1 MIRPFDWRDLALIHR
16 VRNDGICLDTQ
27 LAHTRGMN
35 ALQAALLD
43 PFTPGRTVCTLVAR
57 ADEGIDIEAVG
68 QFVIHAARRQAHLA
82 YIGPIKALQEDV
94 GLRLLDALAR
104 HAGEQSAHSLTAE
117 IDENDPL
124 FERLR
129 IAGFAIYAR
138 QRIWRL
144 DSDGQPEDPGSVNGE
159 WHAERDQDRIAIH
172 NLYHSLV
179 PALVQQVELPPT
191 LAGQGLVY
199 RANGE
204 VLGYLDVRRGPNGT
218 WVQPYFHP
226 AANLSDRVV
235 ASFLGRFSPSE
246 AQPLFVCVRSY
257 QGGLGSSLGRLGF
270 KPCSDQAVMVKRLT
284 AGVRQTAKRAL
295 PALNGTQPEATA
307 PFTNIETKSSSRR

>member
-16 VRNDGICLDTQ
+16 VRNDGVCLDTQ
-27 LAHTRGMN
+27 LAHTRGVN

-57 ADEGIDIEAVG
+57 ADDSSDREAVG

-82 YIGPIKALQEDV
+82 YLGPVEAIQEDV

-117 IDENDPL
+117 IDEKDPL

-129 IAGFAIYAR
+129 TAGFAIYAR

-144 DSDGQPEDPGSVNGE
+144 DADIQPDHPEGANGE
-159 WHAERDQDRIAIH
+159 WRAEHDQDRIAIH
-172 NLYHSLV
+172 SLYHSLV

-199 RANGE
+199 WAGDE
-204 VLGYLDVRRGPNGT
+204 ALGYLDVRRGPHGI

-226 AANLSDRVV
+226 AANLSDRVIS
-235 ASFLGRFSPSE
+235 AFLGRLSPTVGR
-246 AQPLFVCVRSY
+246 PLFVCVRSY
-257 QGGLGSSLGRLGF
+257 QGGLGSSLDRLGF
-270 KPCSDQAVMVKRLT
+270 EPCSDQAVMVKRLT
-284 AGVRQTAKRAL
+284 AGIRQTARKAL
-295 PALNGTQPEATA
+295 PALDGTQPEVTA
-307 PFTNIETKSSSRR
+307 PFTHSETKSSS

>member
-1 MIRPFDWRDLALIHR
+1 MIRTFDWRDLALIHR
-16 VRNDGICLDTQ
+16 VRNDGVCLDTQ

-57 ADEGIDIEAVG
+57 AGDSRDLEAVG
-68 QFVIHAARRQAHLA
+68 QFVIHEARRQAHLA
-82 YIGPIKALQEDV
+82 YLGPIEAIHQDV
-94 GLRLLDALAR
+94 GLRLLEALAR
-104 HAGEQSAHSLTAE
+104 HAGEQSAHYLTAE

-129 IAGFAIYAR
+129 TAGFAIYAR

-144 DSDGQPEDPGSVNGE
+144 EVGQDNPELEAVNMGWQIE
-159 WHAERDQDRIAIH
+159 SEKDRVAIH

-191 LAGQGLVY
+191 LDGQGFVY
-199 RANGE
+199 WSNGD
-204 VLGYLDVRRGPNGT
+204 VLGYLDIRRGPNGT

-226 AANLSDRVV
+226 AANLSDQVI
-235 ASFLGRFSPSE
+235 ASFLERVSPSP
-246 AQPLFVCVRSY
+246 ARPLFVCVRSY
-257 QGGLGSSLGRLGF
+257 QGGLGSSLQRLGF
-270 KPCSDQAVMVKRLT
+270 DPCSDQAVMVKRL
-284 AGVRQTAKRAL
+284 AVGVHQTAQKPL
-295 PALNGTQPEATA
+295 PALNGTQPEVTA
-307 PFTNIETKSSSRR
+307 PFTNVKSNSTN